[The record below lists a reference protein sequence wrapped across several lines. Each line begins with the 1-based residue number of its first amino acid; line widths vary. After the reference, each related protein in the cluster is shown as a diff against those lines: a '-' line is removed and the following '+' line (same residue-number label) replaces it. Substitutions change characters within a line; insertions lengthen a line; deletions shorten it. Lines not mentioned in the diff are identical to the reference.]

1 MTSTAIAADYS
12 STCLHLTRLQA
23 ACCVVLKHPGVLQI
37 RAAEALPDPDPG
49 NTLKS
54 LALAR
59 RWGWL
64 RAVTCPEVTCTAPH
78 AYLRHLFV
86 TPLGRQ
92 RLRAVLTPVEQSS
105 T

>member
-1 MTSTAIAADYS
+1 MTSTAIAS
-12 STCLHLTRLQA
+12 GSTCLHLTRLQA
-23 ACCVVLKHPGVLQI
+23 ACCVVLKHPGVLQM

-78 AYLRHLFV
+78 GFHRHLLV
-86 TPLGRQ
+86 TPLGRKQ
-92 RLRAVLTPVEQSS
+92 LRAVLTPVEQAS